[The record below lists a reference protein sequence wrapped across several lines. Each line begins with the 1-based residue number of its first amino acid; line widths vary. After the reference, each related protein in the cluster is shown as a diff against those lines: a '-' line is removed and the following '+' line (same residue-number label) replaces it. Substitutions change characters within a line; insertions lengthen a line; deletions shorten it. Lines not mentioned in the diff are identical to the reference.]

1 MFFVFLQRMD
11 NYDGFIPCSFCEIHF
26 LCRASSLVFLVR
38 CSRLCCELFGLSQF
52 DVCQES
58 VISVEH
64 ILDMFRFIPWRCYRI
79 VMFFVIGVALFPFGV
94 GPEANILARI
104 AAGVIWVAALLAS
117 MLSLDRLFDADYE
130 DGSLEVLMLQPI
142 TLEVAVAAKVTA
154 HWLTTGLPLIIAA
167 PIMAI
172 LMNLPADGFAVLIS
186 ALALGTPSLS
196 LIGAIGAALILGAR
210 RGGVL
215 ISLLVLPLYI
225 PILIFGASAIDSGL
239 IGLPVRS
246 HLLAL
251 AGLLMATLALCP
263 WVSASAL
270 RQALR
275 S

>member
-1 MFFVFLQRMD
+1 MSSFMTILSRDLKLAYRQGMD
-11 NYDGFIPCSFCEIHF
+11 
-26 LCRASSLVFLVR
+26 
-38 CSRLCCELFGLSQF
+38 
-52 DVCQES
+52 S
-58 VISVEH
+58 VMV
-64 ILDMFRFIPWRCYRI
+64 
-79 VMFFVIGVALFPFGV
+79 VMFFVIAVVLFPFGV

-117 MLSLDRLFDADYE
+117 MLSLERLFDADYE
-130 DGSLEVLMLQPI
+130 DGSLEILILQPI
-142 TLEVAVAAKVTA
+142 TLEIAVAAKVTA

-167 PIMAI
+167 PVLAI
-172 LMNLPADGFAVLIS
+172 LLNLPTDGFAVMIS

-215 ISLLVLPLYI
+215 LSLLVLPLYI
-225 PILIFGASAIDSGL
+225 PVLIFGVSAVNAGL
-239 IGLPVRS
+239 GGFPFKS

-251 AGLLMATLALCP
+251 GGLLLATLALCP